1 MRAIFAIGFLSL
13 LLAVS
18 APPQSFAQVAHPVL
32 NLRDFGAVGDGK
44 ADDTNAV
51 RQWLGALT
59 PGTRGYA
66 PAGVYVIHSPLE
78 SATPRI
84 SIAGDGPYQ
93 TIFAYAGTDPNVDIL
108 TIENVVN
115 WQISGLRVTA
125 FTRMSGGAAVHLK
138 RFCRSM
144 IDQVV
149 IDGQDGTK
157 NLWNGIWFDAVDM
170 VTYRNFDIK
179 AQNDAVMVNGGLGR
193 QPKADLMLEQG
204 KIGGSQVGLRV
215 GGAFGGLCI
224 DQTDIIG
231 NGRNVVIDNSLAHEG
246 NREIFF
252 GPAAMIDSAKTGASI
267 TLADTLAGTAAWLEF
282 SGTWIASG
290 TTDGFLSVPDVR
302 WTVQFTGG
310 NIFNFGRDGI
320 HNESQKIRLYFNGTI
335 IRNNRGYGVQSLV
348 PNDTISLIDITY
360 LSNAAGDYAHPH

>member
-18 APPQSFAQVAHPVL
+18 APPLSFAQVAHPVL

-115 WQISGLRVTA
+115 WHISGLRITA
-125 FTRMSGGAAVHLK
+125 FTRMTGGAAVHLK
-138 RFCRSM
+138 HFCRSM

-149 IDGQDGTK
+149 IDGQDGTQ

-170 VTYRNFDIK
+170 VTYRNFDIS

-193 QPKADLMLEQG
+193 QPKADLMLAEG
-204 KIGGSQVGLRV
+204 KIEGSQVGLRV
-215 GGAFGGLCI
+215 GGGFWRSLRRPNRHHWQRSKRRDRYFTRARR
-224 DQTDIIG
+224 QPRDIL
-231 NGRNVVIDNSLAHEG
+231 R
-246 NREIFF
+246 
-252 GPAAMIDSAKTGASI
+252 
-267 TLADTLAGTAAWLEF
+267 
-282 SGTWIASG
+282 
-290 TTDGFLSVPDVR
+290 
-302 WTVQFTGG
+302 TGG
-310 NIFNFGRDGI
+310 D
-320 HNESQKIRLYFNGTI
+320 
-335 IRNNRGYGVQSLV
+335 
-348 PNDTISLIDITY
+348 D
-360 LSNAAGDYAHPH
+360 

>member
-1 MRAIFAIGFLSL
+1 MAAW
-13 LLAVS
+13 
-18 APPQSFAQVAHPVL
+18 
-32 NLRDFGAVGDGK
+32 GASPRRILCSQREKSKDLKSVC
-44 ADDTNAV
+44 
-51 RQWLGALT
+51 AL
-59 PGTRGYA
+59 
-66 PAGVYVIHSPLE
+66 
-78 SATPRI
+78 
-84 SIAGDGPYQ
+84 
-93 TIFAYAGTDPNVDIL
+93 
-108 TIENVVN
+108 
-115 WQISGLRVTA
+115 
-125 FTRMSGGAAVHLK
+125 
-138 RFCRSM
+138 
-144 IDQVV
+144 
-149 IDGQDGTK
+149 
-157 NLWNGIWFDAVDM
+157 
-170 VTYRNFDIK
+170 
-179 AQNDAVMVNGGLGR
+179 
-193 QPKADLMLEQG
+193 
-204 KIGGSQVGLRV
+204 
-215 GGAFGGLCI
+215 GGAFGGLCV

-231 NGRNVVIDNSLAHEG
+231 NGRNVVIDTSLAHEG